1 MFGNHVECLSVLG
14 ALALFVSRAGD
25 TPAHQRLCSMGLCQA
40 DDEKWVSLSSLVLL
54 PKLKGNGQNKGVPN
68 LTHYQRTAKEPNFYE
83 IYKKC
88 KPALSYFNEE
98 LVV

>member
-1 MFGNHVECLSVLG
+1 MGVTEFTG
-14 ALALFVSRAGD
+14 
-25 TPAHQRLCSMGLCQA
+25 PAA
-40 DDEKWVSLSSLVLL
+40 K
-54 PKLKGNGQNKGVPN
+54 KLKGNGQNEGVPN

-83 IYKKC
+83 IYKKF